1 MLCGIVFACR
11 IPRGNFQQRMEAG
24 IAGIVNTLINS
35 CTRVKNR
42 ASKAYWGNARN
53 LAPCF
58 VTTVF
63 IENVFVAHTPFPDY
77 FRRLK
82 EILELI
88 IQFHIRKDS
97 KVMWYYN
104 IIILWLNKLFQA
116 SWDEG
121 WRFIVCRND
130 VTMVVRLRIGRFVER
145 KLLMDN
151 YDVKYI
157 CNKINYDIW
166 RMNLILIF
174 DHISF
179 L

>member
-11 IPRGNFQQRMEAG
+11 IPRGNFQRKMEVG

-97 KVMWYYN
+97 KVLTWYYGWMN
-104 IIILWLNKLFQA
+104 YFKLLGMRDDD
-116 SWDEG
+116 SL
-121 WRFIVCRND
+121 CD
-130 VTMVVRLRIGRFVER
+130 VMMVVRLRIGRFVEK

-174 DHISF
+174 DQISF